1 VPGADSSELIAPETG
16 KTWCAETGG
25 LVQPYRDVAA
35 LAGAQVLCFL
45 VLVQPEPHFVVIH
58 LYQSILYLAI
68 LVMLFYRQDRWA
80 YMIAMLASAA
90 WLGLA
95 YVSRI
100 LSSAAQHLFAF
111 RSSDAKQIL
120 VSLIAMG
127 TALLALSMIA
137 LCARHWRREYAGL
150 GKTTSTLLVS
160 SGIVALYY
168 GILLR
173 WFWDMIPSA

>member
-1 VPGADSSELIAPETG
+1 M
-16 KTWCAETGG
+16 
-25 LVQPYRDVAA
+25 QPYRDVAA

-45 VLVQPEPHFVVIH
+45 VLVQLEPHFVVIH

-100 LSSAAQHLFAF
+100 LSSATQRLLAF
-111 RSSDAKQIL
+111 RSSDAKQIF
-120 VSLIAMG
+120 VSLIAVG

-137 LCARHWRREYAGL
+137 LCARHWRKEYAGL

-173 WFWDMIPSA
+173 WFWDMIPNA

>member
-1 VPGADSSELIAPETG
+1 
-16 KTWCAETGG
+16 
-25 LVQPYRDVAA
+25 VQPYRDIAA

-45 VLVQPEPHFVVIH
+45 VLAQLEPRFVVIH
-58 LYQSILYLAI
+58 LYQSVLYLAI
-68 LVMLFYRQDRWA
+68 LILLYYREDRWA

-100 LSSAAQHLFAF
+100 VSSAVQRLLTV
-111 RSSDAKQIL
+111 RSSDTNEIF
-120 VSLIAMG
+120 VSLIAIA
-127 TALLALSMIA
+127 TALLALLMIA
-137 LCARHWRREYAGL
+137 LCARHWRKEYAGL
-150 GKTTSTLLVS
+150 GKTSSTFFVS

-173 WFWDMIPSA
+173 WFWDMIPNS

>member
-1 VPGADSSELIAPETG
+1 
-16 KTWCAETGG
+16 
-25 LVQPYRDVAA
+25 VQPYRDIAA

-45 VLVQPEPHFVVIH
+45 VLTQLEPRFVVIH
-58 LYQSILYLAI
+58 LYQSVLYLAI
-68 LVMLFYRQDRWA
+68 LILLYYREDRWA

-100 LSSAAQHLFAF
+100 LSSAVQRLLTAG
-111 RSSDAKQIL
+111 SSDANEIF
-120 VSLIAMG
+120 VGLIAAA
-127 TALLALSMIA
+127 TAVLALLMIA
-137 LCARHWRREYAGL
+137 LCARHWRKEYAGL
-150 GKTTSTLLVS
+150 CKTTSTFFVS

-173 WFWDMIPSA
+173 WFWDMIPNS

>member
-1 VPGADSSELIAPETG
+1 M
-16 KTWCAETGG
+16 K
-25 LVQPYRDVAA
+25 PYRDIAI
-35 LAGAQVLCFL
+35 LAGTQVLCFL
-45 VLVQPEPHFVVIH
+45 VLAGLEPHLLVIH
-58 LYQSILYLAI
+58 LYQSVLYLAI
-68 LVMLFYRQDRWA
+68 LVMLYYRQDRWA

-127 TALLALSMIA
+127 TTLFAFTMIA
-137 LCARHWRREYAGL
+137 LCARHWRKEYAGL
-150 GKTTSTLLVS
+150 GKTATTLLVS
-160 SGIVALYY
+160 SGIVAVYY

-173 WFWDMIPSA
+173 WFWDMIPDA